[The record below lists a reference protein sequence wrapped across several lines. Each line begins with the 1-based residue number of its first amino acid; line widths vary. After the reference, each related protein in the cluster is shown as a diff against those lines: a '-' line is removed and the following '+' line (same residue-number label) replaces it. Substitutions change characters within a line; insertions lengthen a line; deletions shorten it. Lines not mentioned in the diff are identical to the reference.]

1 MAEHDQRAEQGG
13 RDKQPLAFPP
23 ATDPFDAELIRGG
36 GVSIRLGRQR
46 PNFWPEHSHAQTQVA
61 VLLDDVDCELTWHAP
76 RSRRIQQRIE
86 RPHVWILPPQHL
98 HSVRLGREAK
108 LVVLYLE
115 PAWTRDVTNDVTM
128 HATLVPLAGY
138 IVRDPLI
145 GELSVA
151 LREECRN
158 TTTASHQHTVA
169 LGAILG
175 ARLLR
180 AQFPSSRPERRR
192 LRGLPTESLERVK
205 RFIAE
210 HLHEKLPLALLAHEA
225 CYSPAHFS
233 RLFKRSTGFT
243 TEQYLLRTRL
253 LRGKEFLRMGEF
265 TISEVAYRLGF
276 SDHSHFTTQFKRLF
290 GAPPKVYLA
299 RGGEH

>member
-1 MAEHDQRAEQGG
+1 MAENDQRAEQSKPN
-13 RDKQPLAFPP
+13 KQLLALPP
-23 ATDPFDAELIRGG
+23 ATGAFDAELIRGG

-86 RPHVWILPPQHL
+86 RQHVWVLPPWQL
-98 HSVRLGREAK
+98 HSARLGREAK

-151 LREECRN
+151 FREECRN

-169 LGAILG
+169 LGAAFG

-180 AQFPSSRPERRR
+180 AQFPPSQPERYRQ
-192 LRGLPTESLERVK
+192 RGLPLESLERVK

-210 HLHEKLPLALLAHEA
+210 HLHEKLPLELLAREA
-225 CYSPAHFS
+225 RYSPAHFS

-253 LRGKEFLRMGEF
+253 LRAKEFLRMGEF

>member
-1 MAEHDQRAEQGG
+1 MQTRRAISFPFSCEATSPNVRTLYGRGFWEWRKSWFQSSLEPPIDRNPQQDG
-13 RDKQPLAFPP
+13 RDTLQIGA
-23 ATDPFDAELIRGG
+23 
-36 GVSIRLGRQR
+36 
-46 PNFWPEHSHAQTQVA
+46 
-61 VLLDDVDCELTWHAP
+61 
-76 RSRRIQQRIE
+76 
-86 RPHVWILPPQHL
+86 LPPQHL

-210 HLHEKLPLALLAHEA
+210 HLHEKLPLESLAREA
-225 CYSPAHFS
+225 RYSPAHFS

-253 LRGKEFLRMGEF
+253 LRAKEFLRMGEF

-299 RGGEH
+299 LGGEH